1 MKYVFIKD
9 NHKIFS
15 ITCMCYVLD
24 VNPSS
29 YYDWTKR
36 DISNQNIHRNQCA
49 MAVSEYMLTLQ
60 SKIIIL
66 FNTWSDE
73 SKKNTVFNVVVTNVL
88 KSSSTQITINL
99 IYPNLLNQKLDTNR
113 LNEAWVSDITYI
125 WTNEGW
131 LYLVGVKDIYT
142 KELVGYAINKR
153 MTADLVCRALSI
165 WQSRTN
171 DSAKG

>member
-1 MKYVFIKD
+1 
-9 NHKIFS
+9 
-15 ITCMCYVLD
+15 
-24 VNPSS
+24 
-29 YYDWTKR
+29 
-36 DISNQNIHRNQCA
+36 

-60 SKIIIL
+60 SKVIIL

-73 SKKNTVFNVVVTNVL
+73 SKKNVAFNAVVTNVL
-88 KSSSTQITINL
+88 KSSSAQITINL
-99 IYPNLLNQKLDTNR
+99 TYPNLLNQKFDTNR
-113 LNEAWVSDITYI
+113 HNKAWVSDITYT